1 MTTQTQTEDIVKDN
15 ITRELACELDDRDV
29 LTIARAKAKAE
40 AELEELQE
48 EIDDERTVQKAR
60 LEAVEKRIE
69 IMGAEIRTGE
79 QRRPVPCYERFVS
92 GMIEV
97 VRKDT
102 NEVID
107 RRAASLVEAQK
118 VMPMTDAPADDAS
131 TLEQAAHKQRGF
143 AEDDD
148 ESDPDDSAEAPA
160 KKPRARKKR

>member
-1 MTTQTQTEDIVKDN
+1 VTAQTAQTEDIVKDN
-15 ITRELACELDDRDV
+15 ITRELACELNDRDV

-48 EIDDERTVQKAR
+48 EIDDERTAQKAR

-79 QRRPVPCYERFVS
+79 QRRPVPCYERFVK

-102 NEVID
+102 SEVID

-118 VMPMTDAPADDAS
+118 VMPMTEEPPADDAS
-131 TLEQAAHKQRGF
+131 TLDQAAHKQRGF
-143 AEDDD
+143 AEDDEDPVD
-148 ESDPDDSAEAPA
+148 EDVAEP

>member
-1 MTTQTQTEDIVKDN
+1 MTTQTQAEDIVKDN
-15 ITRELACELDDRDV
+15 ITRELACELNDRDV

-48 EIDDERTVQKAR
+48 EIDDERTAQKAR

-102 NEVID
+102 SEVID

-148 ESDPDDSAEAPA
+148 EEADDGAAEP